1 MRILAVDDDP
11 ITLKIV
17 SKSLSGA
24 GYTVFTARDGQEALA
39 QVESVRPDLII
50 LDVMLP
56 GLDGYEV
63 LRRLKAR
70 PEAPLLPV
78 LMLTADDTVE
88 GKIKAFT
95 AGAAD
100 YLAKPFDAAE
110 LVARVK
116 ALLRRFAGPAAA
128 APTVQGLVLAVFS
141 LRGGCGVSTLA
152 ANLAAGLAQIWGQ
165 PAALVD
171 LALTA
176 GHSALL
182 FNLPLHHTWADLA
195 RIPPAELDADL
206 VERTLLEHPC
216 GVRVLAAPRGPQFAE
231 AVSADHVAQ
240 VIRLLKLRYPYV
252 VLDLAHDFSPTNLAG
267 LDAAHRIVTIMTP
280 DLASAY
286 VTARTLDAFEALE
299 YSKDRIYLVLNWT
312 FERGG
317 LARKET
323 ESFLKHPT
331 SLVIPFAPDPII
343 KAINTGVPPVLD
355 APESPLGA
363 LLEDL
368 AYTLSAEEHRTRG
381 PATPTPAWERVQRR
395 IRQRQARAERPSASP
410 LRIG

>member
-17 SKSLSGA
+17 SKTLAGA
-24 GYTVFTARDGQEALA
+24 GYDVFTARDGQEALA

-56 GLDGYEV
+56 GMDGYEV
-63 LRRLKAR
+63 LRRLKSR
-70 PEAPLLPV
+70 TDAPLLPV

-116 ALLRRFAGPAAA
+116 ALLRRFAGPAVGAEA
-128 APTVQGLVLAVFS
+128 VQGTVIAVFS
-141 LRGGCGVSTLA
+141 LRGGCGVSTIA

-165 PAALVD
+165 PVALVD

-182 FNLPLHHTWADLA
+182 FNLPLHRTWAGLA
-195 RIPPAELDADL
+195 RIPVAELDADL
-206 VERTLLEHPC
+206 VERTLLEHPS
-216 GVRVLAAPRGPQFAE
+216 GVRVLAAPKGPQHAE
-231 AVSADHVAQ
+231 AVSAEHVAQ
-240 VIRLLKLRYPYV
+240 VVRLLKSRYAYV
-252 VLDLAHDFSPTNLAG
+252 VLDLPHDLSTTTVAG
-267 LDAAHRIVTIMTP
+267 LDTAHRIVLLMTP

-286 VTARTLDAFEALE
+286 VTARTLDVFETLE
-299 YSKDRIYLVLNWT
+299 YGKDRIYLILNWT

-317 LARKET
+317 LARKEM
-323 ESFLKHPT
+323 EGFLKHPT
-331 SLVIPFAPDPII
+331 SLIIPFAPDPIVR
-343 KAINTGVPPVLD
+343 AINTGVPPVLD

-368 AYTLSAEEHRTRG
+368 AFTLSTEEHRTRG
-381 PATPTPAWERVQRR
+381 PASPTAAWERVQRR
-395 IRQRQARAERPSASP
+395 IRQRQARAERHPASP

>member
-1 MRILAVDDDP
+1 MRILAVDDDA
-11 ITLKIV
+11 ITLRIV

-24 GYTVFTARDGQEALA
+24 GYEVFTARDGVEALA
-39 QVESVRPDLII
+39 QVDSVRPDLII
-50 LDVMLP
+50 LDVMMP

-70 PEAPLLPV
+70 TDAPLLPV

-116 ALLRRFAGPAAA
+116 ALLRRFAGAAVA
-128 APTVQGLVLAVFS
+128 HAVEGTVLAVFS

-152 ANLAAGLAQIWGQ
+152 ANLAAGLAQIWGR
-165 PAALVD
+165 PVALVD
-171 LALTA
+171 LALAA
-176 GHSALL
+176 GYSALL
-182 FNLPLHHTWADLA
+182 FNLPLQHTWADLA

-206 VERTLLEHPC
+206 VERTLLEHPS

-231 AVSADHVAQ
+231 AVSAEHVTQ
-240 VIRLLKLRYPYV
+240 VIRLLKSRYPYV
-252 VLDLAHDFSPTNLAG
+252 VLDLAHDFSPTNLAA
-267 LDAAHRIVTIMTP
+267 LDTAHRIVTIMTP

-286 VTARTLDAFEALE
+286 VTARALDVFETLE
-299 YSKDRIYLVLNWT
+299 YNKDRIYLVLNWT

-317 LARKET
+317 LARKEM
-323 ESFLKHPT
+323 EAFLKHPT

-343 KAINTGVPPVLD
+343 KAVNTGVPPVLD
-355 APESPLGA
+355 APESPLGT

-368 AYTLSAEEHRTRG
+368 AFALSADEHRAQA
-381 PATPTPAWERVQRR
+381 PETPTPAWERVQRR
-395 IRQRQARAERPSASP
+395 IRQRQARAERSSASP
-410 LRIG
+410 QRIG

>member
-24 GYTVFTARDGQEALA
+24 GYEVVTARDGTEALA
-39 QVESVRPDLII
+39 QVDSVGPDLII
-50 LDVMLP
+50 LDVMMP

-63 LRRLKAR
+63 LRRLKTR
-70 PEAPLLPV
+70 TDAPVLPV

-116 ALLRRFAGPAAA
+116 ALLRRFVPSAM
-128 APTVQGLVLAVFS
+128 APGAESTILAVFS

-152 ANLAAGLAQIWGQ
+152 ANLAAGLAQIWGRSV
-165 PAALVD
+165 ALVD

-176 GHSALL
+176 GHAALL

-195 RIPPAELDADL
+195 RIPPTELDDDL
-206 VERTLLEHPC
+206 LDKVLLTHAS
-216 GVRVLAAPRGPQFAE
+216 GVRVLASPREPQLAD
-231 AVSADHVAQ
+231 AVSPEHVAQ
-240 VIRLLKLRYPYV
+240 VIRLLKARYPYV
-252 VLDLAHDFSPTNLAG
+252 VLDLAHDFSPANLAG

-286 VTARTLDAFEALE
+286 VTARALDVFETLE
-299 YSKDRIYLVLNWT
+299 YSKDRIYLVLNWI

-317 LARKET
+317 VARKEM
-323 ESFLKHPT
+323 EAFLKHPT
-331 SLVIPFAPDPII
+331 RLVIPFAPDPIV

-368 AYTLSAEEHRTRG
+368 AFALSAEAHRAQV
-381 PATPTPAWERVQRR
+381 PATPTPAWERVQQR
-395 IRQRQARAERPSASP
+395 IRRRQARAERPSAGP
-410 LRIG
+410 QRIG

>member
-11 ITLKIV
+11 ITLRIV

-24 GYTVFTARDGQEALA
+24 GYDVFTARDGQEALA
-39 QVESVRPDLII
+39 QVESVDPDLII

-56 GLDGYEV
+56 GIDGYEV

-70 PEAPLLPV
+70 TDAPLLPV

-128 APTVQGLVLAVFS
+128 AAAVQGTVLAVFS
-141 LRGGCGVSTLA
+141 LRGGCGVSTIA

-165 PAALVD
+165 PVALVD

-176 GHSALL
+176 GYSALL

-195 RIPPAELDADL
+195 RIPLAELDADL
-206 VERTLLEHPC
+206 VERTLLEHPS

-231 AVSADHVAQ
+231 TVSADHVGQ
-240 VIRLLKLRYPYV
+240 VIRLLKSHYAYV
-252 VLDLAHDFSPTNLAG
+252 VLDLPHDFSPTTLAG
-267 LDAAHRIVTIMTP
+267 LDAAHRIVTLMTP

-286 VTARTLDAFEALE
+286 VTARTLDVFETLE
-299 YSKDRIYLVLNWT
+299 YGKDKIYLILNWT

-317 LARKET
+317 LARKEM
-323 ESFLKHPT
+323 EGFLKHPT
-331 SLVIPFAPDPII
+331 SLVIPFAPDPIVA
-343 KAINTGVPPVLD
+343 AINTGVPPVLD

-368 AYTLSAEEHRTRG
+368 AFALSAEEHRTRG

-395 IRQRQARAERPSASP
+395 IRQRQARAERHSVGPV
-410 LRIG
+410 RIG

>member
-1 MRILAVDDDP
+1 MRILAIDDDP

-17 SKSLSGA
+17 SRSLAGA
-24 GYTVFTARDGQEALA
+24 GYEVVTARDGLEALA
-39 QVESVRPDLII
+39 QVDSVRPDLII
-50 LDVMLP
+50 LDVMIP

-63 LRRLKAR
+63 LRRLKTR
-70 PEAPLLPV
+70 TDAPVLPV

-116 ALLRRFAGPAAA
+116 ALLRRFVPSAM
-128 APTVQGLVLAVFS
+128 APGAESTVIAVFS

-152 ANLAAGLAQIWGQ
+152 ANLAAGLAQIWSHSV
-165 PAALVD
+165 ALVD

-176 GHSALL
+176 GHAALL
-182 FNLPLHHTWADLA
+182 FNLLLHHTWADLA
-195 RIPPAELDADL
+195 RIPPAELDDDL
-206 VERTLLEHPC
+206 LGKVLLTHAS
-216 GVRVLAAPRGPQFAE
+216 GVRVLASPREPQLAD
-231 AVSADHVAQ
+231 AVSAEHVAQ
-240 VIRLLKLRYPYV
+240 VIRLLKARYPYV

-286 VTARTLDAFEALE
+286 VTARALDVFETLE

-312 FERGG
+312 FEGGG
-317 LARKET
+317 LARKDMEA
-323 ESFLKHPT
+323 FLKHPT
-331 SLVIPFAPDPII
+331 RLVIPFAPDPIV

-368 AYTLSAEEHRTRG
+368 AFALSTEAHRAQG
-381 PATPTPAWERVQRR
+381 PATPTQAWERVQQR
-395 IRQRQARAERPSASP
+395 IRRRQARAAR
-410 LRIG
+410 

>member
-1 MRILAVDDDP
+1 MRILVVDDDP
-11 ITLKIV
+11 ITLRIV

-56 GLDGYEV
+56 TMDGYEV

-70 PEAPLLPV
+70 TDAPLLPV

-128 APTVQGLVLAVFS
+128 APAAAGTVLALFS

-152 ANLAAGLAQIWGQ
+152 ANLAAALAQIWGQ
-165 PAALVD
+165 SVVLVD
-171 LALTA
+171 LALAA

-206 VERTLLEHPC
+206 VERTLLEHPS

-252 VLDLAHDFSPTNLAG
+252 VLDCAHDFSPTTLAG

-317 LARKET
+317 LARKEM

-331 SLVIPFAPDPII
+331 SLVIPFAPDPIV

-395 IRQRQARAERPSASP
+395 IRQRQARAERPAASP

>member
-17 SKSLSGA
+17 SKALSSA
-24 GYTVFTARDGQEALA
+24 GYDVFTARNGQEALA
-39 QVESVRPDLII
+39 QVDSVHPDLII

-56 GLDGYEV
+56 GMDGYEV
-63 LRRLKAR
+63 LRHLKAR
-70 PEAPLLPV
+70 TDAPLLPV

-100 YLAKPFDAAE
+100 YLTKPFDAAE
-110 LVARVK
+110 LVARAK
-116 ALLRRFAGPAAA
+116 ALLRRFAGTEVAAPAAEG
-128 APTVQGLVLAVFS
+128 TVLAVFS

-152 ANLAAGLAQIWGQ
+152 ANLAAGLAQVWGQ
-165 PAALVD
+165 PVSLVD
-171 LALTA
+171 LALAA

-182 FNLPLHHTWADLA
+182 FNLPLHHTWADVA
-195 RIPPAELDADL
+195 RIPPAEIDADL
-206 VERTLLEHPC
+206 VGRTLLEHPS

-240 VIRLLKLRYPYV
+240 VIRLLKPCYPYV
-252 VLDLAHDFSPTNLAG
+252 VLDCAHDFSPTTLAG
-267 LDAAHRIVTIMTP
+267 LDAAHRIITIMTP

-286 VTARTLDAFEALE
+286 VTARTLDVFETLG
-299 YSKDRIYLVLNWT
+299 YSRDRIYLVLNWT

-317 LARKET
+317 LGRKEL
-323 ESFLKHPT
+323 EGFLKHPT
-331 SLVIPFAPDPII
+331 SLVIPFAPDPIL

-355 APESPLGA
+355 APDSPLGA

-395 IRQRQARAERPSASP
+395 IRQRQERAERRSASP

>member
-24 GYTVFTARDGQEALA
+24 GYEVVTARDGLEALA
-39 QVESVRPDLII
+39 QVDAVHPDLIV
-50 LDVMLP
+50 LDVMMP

-70 PEAPLLPV
+70 TDAPLLPV

-128 APTVQGLVLAVFS
+128 APAAEGTVIAVFS

-165 PAALVD
+165 PAVLVD
-171 LALTA
+171 LALAA

-182 FNLPLHHTWADLA
+182 FNLPLHRTWTDLA
-195 RIPPAELDADL
+195 RIPAAELDADL
-206 VERTLLEHPC
+206 VECALLEHPS

-240 VIRLLKLRYPYV
+240 AIRLLKARYPYV
-252 VLDLAHDFSPTNLAG
+252 VLDLAHDFSPTTLAG
-267 LDAAHRIVTIMTP
+267 LDAAHRIVAIMTP
-280 DLASAY
+280 ELASAY
-286 VTARTLDAFEALE
+286 VTARMLDVFETLQ
-299 YSKDRIYLVLNWT
+299 YSKDKIYLVLNWT

-317 LARKET
+317 LARREV
-323 ESFLKHPT
+323 EGFLKHPT
-331 SLVIPFAPDPII
+331 SLVIPFAPDPIVH
-343 KAINTGVPPVLD
+343 AINTGVPPVLD

-368 AYTLSAEEHRTRG
+368 AFALSAEEHRTRG
-381 PATPTPAWERVQRR
+381 PAASTPAWERVQRR
-395 IRQRQARAERPSASP
+395 IRQRQARAGRQSPSP
-410 LRIG
+410 QRIV

>member
-17 SKSLSGA
+17 SKTLTGV
-24 GYTVFTARDGQEALA
+24 GYDVFTARDGQEALA

-70 PEAPLLPV
+70 TDAPLLPV

-116 ALLRRFAGPAAA
+116 ALLRRFAGPAAGA
-128 APTVQGLVLAVFS
+128 EAIQGTVIAVFS
-141 LRGGCGVSTLA
+141 LRGGCGVSTIA

-165 PAALVD
+165 PVALVD

-182 FNLPLHHTWADLA
+182 FNLPLHRTWADLA
-195 RIPPAELDADL
+195 RIPVAELDADL
-206 VERTLLEHPC
+206 VERTLLEHPS
-216 GVRVLAAPRGPQFAE
+216 GVRVLAAPKGPQHAE
-231 AVSADHVAQ
+231 AVSAEHVAQ
-240 VIRLLKLRYPYV
+240 VVRLLKSRYAYV
-252 VLDLAHDFSPTNLAG
+252 VLDLPHDFSATSVAG
-267 LDAAHRIVTIMTP
+267 LDAAHRIVTLMTP

-286 VTARTLDAFEALE
+286 VTARTLDIFETLE
-299 YSKDRIYLVLNWT
+299 YSKGRIYLVLNWT

-317 LARKET
+317 LARKEM
-323 ESFLKHPT
+323 EGFLKHPT
-331 SLVIPFAPDPII
+331 SLIIPFAPDPIVR
-343 KAINTGVPPVLD
+343 AINTGVPPVLD

-363 LLEDL
+363 LLEDM
-368 AYTLSAEEHRTRG
+368 AFTLSAEEHRTRG
-381 PATPTPAWERVQRR
+381 PANPTPAWERVQRR
-395 IRQRQARAERPSASP
+395 VRQRQARAERHPAGP